1 MRRDKDSTLARA
13 ALAANEAVEQTAL
26 QARSSSKKNIF
37 TAHYIDKIR
46 FRLVLHLLRFR
57 LRLFDIQS
65 VFLRFRFSI

>member
-37 TAHYIDKIR
+37 TAHYTDKIR
-46 FRLVLHLLRFR
+46 FR
-57 LRLFDIQS
+57 
-65 VFLRFRFSI
+65 